1 MHRKIGIWSTGK
13 RIFPISSDDGDV
25 GDFFVDEF
33 EKNIKN
39 CIIKTNGKTFLQNG
53 GVKLEKYCAILT
65 KTH

>member
-25 GDFFVDEF
+25 GDFFVDKF

-39 CIIKTNGKTFLQNG
+39 YNKN
-53 GVKLEKYCAILT
+53 VDLEYKS
-65 KTH
+65 

>member
-25 GDFFVDEF
+25 GDFFVDKF

-39 CIIKTNGKTFLQNG
+39 CIIKTMEKRFYKTG
-53 GVKLEKYCAILT
+53 RGET
-65 KTH
+65 